1 MATVEAGL
9 IPLFDALAGDK
20 RANITTDGKTAL
32 LNAAKTE
39 VWKLYVGLRTE
50 DNWWL
55 EQSQNV
61 DSGLDTYFPV
71 LDTAIRQYDLPNN
84 FHQLR
89 STEIVTPEATSVV
102 MRKSS
107 ITDPQFQIRRQDSA
121 PRPGFSDIEYD
132 LIGTDPGQM
141 ILAGFPTAVLD
152 VRLWYVRKP
161 TAWTRPSD
169 SIDEF
174 PEGSRILMVEW
185 AVQRHLL
192 GFSSAKWASYVE
204 SWNNGVSRWMLS
216 LDRDTSGPD
225 IVQGFMGS

>member
-1 MATVEAGL
+1 MPTVEAGL
-9 IPLFDALAGDK
+9 VPLFDALAGDK
-20 RANITTDGKTAL
+20 RDTIKIDSKTAL

-55 EQSQNV
+55 QQSQN
-61 DSGLDTYFPV
+61 DDFGLDTFFPV
-71 LDTAIRQYDLPNN
+71 LDTEIREYDLPNN

-107 ITDPQFQIRRQDSA
+107 ITDPQFQIRRQDIAS
-121 PRPGFSDIEYD
+121 RPGFSDIEYD

-152 VRLWYVRKP
+152 VRLWYIRKP
-161 TAWTRPSD
+161 TAWTTPAAL
-169 SIDEF
+169 IDEF
-174 PEGSRILMVEW
+174 PEGSYILMAEW

-192 GFSSAKWASYVE
+192 GLSSGKWKPFLE
-204 SWNNGVSRWMLS
+204 TWNSSVGRWMLS

-225 IVQGFMGS
+225 IVLGFMGS